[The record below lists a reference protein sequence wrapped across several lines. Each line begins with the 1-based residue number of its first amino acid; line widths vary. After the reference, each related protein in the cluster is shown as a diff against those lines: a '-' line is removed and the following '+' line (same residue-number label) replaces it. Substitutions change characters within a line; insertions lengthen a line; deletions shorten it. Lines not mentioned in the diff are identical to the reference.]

1 MNENIF
7 ILCQDNIAM
16 FYGFNFKNLQFLDHC
31 YIYIPNFINTSILN
45 QEVHLET

>member
-7 ILCQDNIAM
+7 ILSQDNIAM
-16 FYGFNFKNLQFLDHC
+16 FDKMSYNLQFLDHC